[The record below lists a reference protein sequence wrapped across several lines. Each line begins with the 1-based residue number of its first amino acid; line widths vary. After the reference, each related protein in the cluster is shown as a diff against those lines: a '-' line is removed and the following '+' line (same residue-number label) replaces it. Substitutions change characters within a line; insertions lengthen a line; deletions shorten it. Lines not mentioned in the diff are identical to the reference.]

1 MYISGIDNETWL
13 QHAWQNRLQSLF
25 LLVVMACFLA
35 LLGWLLWGR
44 DGVVILVST
53 GLAAVLLN
61 ASISPRM
68 VMLLYGASPVRPD
81 QAPALWK
88 ALALLSERAE
98 LPVTPQ
104 LYYVPS
110 QMLNAFA
117 VGSRK
122 HSAIAVTDGLVRQL
136 DLRELVGVVAHEVS
150 HVRNNDLWVM
160 GLADMFSRTTSMLS
174 LIGQFLLLLN
184 LPLILLSQVVV
195 NWFAILLLIFAPNLS
210 ALAQLA
216 LARTRE
222 FNADLNAARLTG
234 DPDGLASALVKIER
248 AQGGWLERIFMPNRR
263 VPVPSLL
270 RTHPETRE
278 RVRRLMQL
286 KPDLKGADLLFADA
300 SKSDRLAAFGK
311 PVSRPPRQHI
321 GGLWH

>member
-1 MYISGIDNETWL
+1 MTISGIDNETWL

-25 LLVVMACFLA
+25 LLAVMACFLA
-35 LLGWLLWGR
+35 LLGWLLWGQ
-44 DGVVILVST
+44 DGVVILVSA
-53 GLAAVLLN
+53 GLAGVLLN
-61 ASISPRM
+61 SSISPRL

-88 ALALLSERAE
+88 ALEVLSDRAE
-98 LPVTPQ
+98 LPAIPQ
-104 LYYVPS
+104 MYYVPS

-117 VGSRK
+117 VGTRR

-160 GLADMFSRTTSMLS
+160 GLADMFSRTTSLLS
-174 LIGQFLLLLN
+174 LLGQFLLLLN
-184 LPLILLSQVVV
+184 LPLILLSKISVS
-195 NWFAILLLIFAPNLS
+195 WLAIFLLVFAPNLS

-234 DPDGLASALVKIER
+234 DPDGLASALMKIER
-248 AQGGWLERIFMPNRR
+248 AQGGWLERVFMPGRR

-270 RTHPETRE
+270 RTHPETEE
-278 RVRRLMQL
+278 RVRRLMEL
-286 KPDLKGADLLFADA
+286 KPELQGTDILLA
-300 SKSDRLAAFGK
+300 SEPDFDRFAAFGK
-311 PVSRPPRQHI
+311 PVSRPPRRHI

>member
-1 MYISGIDNETWL
+1 MYTSGIDNVTWL

-25 LLVVMACFLA
+25 LLAVMAGFLA

-53 GLAAVLLN
+53 GLAAMLLN
-61 ASISPRM
+61 SSISPRL

-88 ALALLSERAE
+88 ALTRLSERAE
-98 LPVTPQ
+98 LPAVPQ

-117 VGSRK
+117 VGTRK
-122 HSAIAVTDGLVRQL
+122 HAAIAVTDGLVRQL
-136 DLRELVGVVAHEVS
+136 DMRELVGVVAHEIS

-160 GLADMFSRTTSMLS
+160 GLADMFSRTTSILS
-174 LIGQFLLLLN
+174 LIGQFLLFLN
-184 LPLILLSQVVV
+184 LPLILLSQVTV
-195 NWFAILLLIFAPNLS
+195 NWFAIFLLIFAPNLS

-222 FNADLNAARLTG
+222 FDADLNAARLTG

-270 RTHPETRE
+270 RTHPETEE
-278 RVRRLMQL
+278 RVRRLMEL
-286 KPDLKGADLLFADA
+286 KPELQSAEILLAGEPDF
-300 SKSDRLAAFGK
+300 DRYAVFGK
-311 PVSRPPRQHI
+311 PVSRPPRRHI

>member
-1 MYISGIDNETWL
+1 MTISGIDNETWL
-13 QHAWQNRLQSLF
+13 QHAWQNRLQSL
-25 LLVVMACFLA
+25 LLLAVMACFLA
-35 LLGWLLWGR
+35 LLGWLLWGQ
-44 DGVVILVST
+44 DGVVILVSA
-53 GLAAVLLN
+53 GLAGVLLN
-61 ASISPRM
+61 SSISPRL

-88 ALALLSERAE
+88 ALEVLSDRAE
-98 LPVTPQ
+98 LPAIPQ
-104 LYYVPS
+104 MYYVPS

-117 VGSRK
+117 VGTRR

-160 GLADMFSRTTSMLS
+160 GLADMFSRTTSLLS
-174 LIGQFLLLLN
+174 LLGQFLLLLN
-184 LPLILLSQVVV
+184 LPLILLSKISVS
-195 NWFAILLLIFAPNLS
+195 WLAIFLLVFAPNLS

-234 DPDGLASALVKIER
+234 DPDGLASALMKIER
-248 AQGGWLERIFMPNRR
+248 AQGGWLERVFMPGRR

-270 RTHPETRE
+270 RTHPETEE
-278 RVRRLMQL
+278 RVRRLMEL
-286 KPDLKGADLLFADA
+286 KPELQGTDILLA
-300 SKSDRLAAFGK
+300 SEPDFDRFAAFGK
-311 PVSRPPRQHI
+311 PVSRPPRRHI